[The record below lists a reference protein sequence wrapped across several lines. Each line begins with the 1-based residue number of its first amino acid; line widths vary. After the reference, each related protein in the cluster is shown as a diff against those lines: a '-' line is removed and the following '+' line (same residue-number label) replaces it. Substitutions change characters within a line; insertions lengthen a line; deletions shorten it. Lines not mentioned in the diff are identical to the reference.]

1 MYYIIYNISIIYIYI
16 YIYICIIYIYYIYI
30 YIGFPTG
37 VANMGGWGTPQ
48 NVMGQLKSKH
58 GGSMGGA

>member
-16 YIYICIIYIYYIYI
+16 YVLYILYI

>member
-1 MYYIIYNISIIYIYI
+1 MYYIYIL
-16 YIYICIIYIYYIYI
+16 YI

-48 NVMGQLKSKH
+48 NLMGQLKSKH
-58 GGSMGGA
+58 GGSLKCCRKIPVTEFI